1 MVNTRCSKAS
11 KSEAVKP
18 APLCSLAALGY
29 PKILP
34 GHPSVRAGQN
44 RSFCFF
50 FLFLFFSS
58 GYYSPETWKAAAW
71 KPTDSFGG
79 ELGTSFFG
87 CAFISFTAG
96 RKLRLGPVLE
106 HSSELPQDVA
116 GQHEHFQPI
125 HLWAGS
131 LGRREMGADG
141 WEQLLEEEG
150 WSERERGDVGLE
162 DGNPLPCSSQT
173 WFSLPS

>member
-1 MVNTRCSKAS
+1 MVNARCSKAP

-18 APLCSLAALGY
+18 APLCSLAAFGV
-29 PKILP
+29 PQNP
-34 GHPSVRAGQN
+34 PRASLCQGWAEQI
-44 RSFCFF
+44 FF
-50 FLFLFFSS
+50 FLFFFFSP

-71 KPTDSFGG
+71 KPTDSFDGD
-79 ELGTSFFG
+79 LGTSFFG

-116 GQHEHFQPI
+116 GQHKLFQPI

-131 LGRREMGADG
+131 LGRRGMGADG
-141 WEQLLEEEG
+141 WEQLLEKAG

-162 DGNPLPCSSQT
+162 DGNPLSCSSQPC
-173 WFSLPS
+173 FSLPS